1 MRETEQIPLT
11 ETVEAFMER
20 EVLPYAPDSF
30 VPDPEGKI
38 GYEISFN
45 RYFYKPAPLRS
56 IADIMAD
63 IRALDA
69 GSDAILNAIIGKE

>member
-1 MRETEQIPLT
+1 
-11 ETVEAFMER
+11 MER
-20 EVLPYAPDSF
+20 EVLSYAPDSF
-30 VPDPEGKI
+30 VPEADGKI

-56 IADIMAD
+56 IADIISD

-69 GSDAILNAIIGKE
+69 GSDAILNSIIGEK